1 MWNVE
6 CKGTERTECGGG
18 MEIYKK
24 RGESWEGMESEG
36 EKEFP
41 FLTWL

>member
-6 CKGTERTECGGG
+6 CKGTERTECGSG

-24 RGESWEGMESEG
+24 GGKVGKEWRVR
-36 EKEFP
+36 EKKN
-41 FLTWL
+41 FLF